1 MLRQSRP
8 RPEQDGR
15 HFFALAEAGDA
26 DALRILKDYTNY
38 LAVWIYNLQCIYA
51 PEKFA
56 IGGGISLQPLLME
69 YLQNSLQA
77 FYDRNDAGLP
87 HAEVVPARF
96 HGSAGLIGAV
106 CHWEDFYG
114 GKM

>member
-1 MLRQSRP
+1 MAKGEPL
-8 RPEQDGR
+8 QDGR
-15 HFFALAEAGDA
+15 HFFALAEEGDA

-51 PEKFA
+51 PEKVA

-69 YLQNSLQA
+69 YLQNSLKT
-77 FYDRNDAGLP
+77 FYERNDAGLP
-87 HAEVVPARF
+87 HAEVVPATF

-106 CHWEDFYG
+106 CWWEDFYG
-114 GKM
+114 KKS

>member
-1 MLRQSRP
+1 
-8 RPEQDGR
+8 
-15 HFFALAEAGDA
+15 
-26 DALRILKDYTNY
+26 
-38 LAVWIYNLQCIYA
+38 
-51 PEKFA
+51 
-56 IGGGISLQPLLME
+56 ME

-106 CHWEDFYG
+106 CWWEDFYG
-114 GKM
+114 KKS